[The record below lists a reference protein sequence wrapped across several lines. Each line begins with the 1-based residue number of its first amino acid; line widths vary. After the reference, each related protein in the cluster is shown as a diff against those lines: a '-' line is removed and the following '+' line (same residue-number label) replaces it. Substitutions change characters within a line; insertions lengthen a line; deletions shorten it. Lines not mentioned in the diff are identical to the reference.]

1 MHVIIGVVDYFI
13 NQDGKCCYVV
23 FRLREIISKYT
34 TKIIAGVLIDLFH
47 NYKIAGNIGY
57 FIADNMELNN
67 IYIDIILHTLYPNIL
82 AKLYKGR

>member
-1 MHVIIGVVDYFI
+1 MIIGVINYFI
-13 NQDGKCCYVV
+13 NKNGKRRHVV
-23 FRLREIISKYT
+23 FRLREIISKHT
-34 TKIIAGVLIDLFH
+34 TKNIAGVLIDLFH

-67 IYIDIILHTLYPNIL
+67 IYINIILHTLYLNIL